1 MSEEPA
7 TEASVARANLPRDA
21 RAALY
26 ALFAELLTRE
36 LDAARLEALRPFA
49 DALTAAEPEL
59 GDWIRRAG
67 EPELA
72 ELRSEFARLFV
83 LPGGVP
89 PQASAW
95 LENAEEPLAGQIAT
109 LVHCAMSALEL
120 EQTGSVGHLS
130 LDHLGLIF
138 AVASAGL
145 ATDVPERAQL
155 GERVEREALGAWVT
169 NFADALT
176 RQSQAPIYRAA
187 GRIIIDTL
195 RRSVAFVHE
204 S

>member
-1 MSEEPA
+1 MSDGA
-7 TEASVARANLPRDA
+7 TQERSVERAPLPRDA

-49 DALTAAEPEL
+49 DALAAAEPEL

-67 EPELA
+67 APELA

-89 PQASAW
+89 AQASAW

-109 LVHCAMSALEL
+109 LVHRAMSALEL
-120 EQTGSVGHLS
+120 EQTGNVGHLA

-145 ATDVPERAQL
+145 TTDVPERAQL
-155 GERVEREALGAWVT
+155 GERVEREALGEWVGD
-169 NFADALT
+169 FADALT
-176 RQSQAPIYRAA
+176 RQSRAPIYRAA
-187 GRIIIDTL
+187 GRIIADTI
-195 RRSVAFVHE
+195 RCRPT
-204 S
+204 